1 MGNLQD
7 PVNPENPVNPVDRLA
22 AWLDEMADHPLPG
35 AVSAG
40 AVAAA
45 MGAALLAKVAR
56 LAQQRQTGG
65 TDDLREFGE
74 LAGVRRREL
83 LHLAHTDAQAFQS
96 VLDAQDGPA
105 AQQAR
110 QDATDVPLRVAEACL
125 ALEDRLPALELRC
138 PPAVLAELRTGA
150 CLLEAGRRT
159 GILAAEANLKLWAGG
174 AADGRLRARLHAL
187 KESSG
192 D

>member
-1 MGNLQD
+1 MVNLED
-7 PVNPENPVNPVDRLA
+7 PVNPEKPVDPVDRLSP
-22 AWLDEMADHPLPG
+22 WLDEMADHPLPG

-65 TDDLREFGE
+65 TEDLRGFGE
-74 LAGVRRREL
+74 LAGVQRREL
-83 LHLAHTDAQAFQS
+83 LHLARTDVKAFQL
-96 VLDAQDGPA
+96 VLDARDRPA
-105 AQQAR
+105 ARQAW

-125 ALEDRLPALELRC
+125 ALEDRLPALELHC
-138 PPAVLAELRTGA
+138 PSAVLAELRTGA
-150 CLLEAGRRT
+150 WLLEAGRRS
-159 GILAAEANLKLWAGG
+159 GLLAAEANLKLWAEG
-174 AADGRLRARLHAL
+174 AAGGRLRARLDAL

>member
-1 MGNLQD
+1 MRNETV
-7 PVNPENPVNPVDRLA
+7 PVNPENPVNPVGRLSS
-22 AWLDEMADHPLPG
+22 WLDEMADCPLPG

-56 LAQQRQTGG
+56 LVQQRQPGDSEG
-65 TDDLREFGE
+65 LRGFCD
-74 LAGVRRREL
+74 LAGEQRREL
-83 LHLAHTDAQAFQS
+83 LHLAHADVLAFRQ
-96 VLDAQDGPA
+96 VLDARDRPPA
-105 AQQAR
+105 RQAW

-125 ALEDRLPALELRC
+125 ALEDWLPALEPRC

-150 CLLEAGRRT
+150 YLLETGRRS
-159 GILAAEANLKLWAGG
+159 GLLAADTNLRLWAEG
-174 AADGRLRARLHAL
+174 AAGGRLRARLDAL
-187 KESSG
+187 KEGSS